1 MNASTIIWILIN
13 LSFVSYFIV
22 SMVYKKLGV
31 HNLQSAL
38 LLSNG
43 LRLLNL
49 KHGLGIILFGII
61 FYTILPDLRFL
72 IQVIEIPKPFLLLL
86 FLFTM
91 FLSSYLSK
99 VSVKKQLQKKVD
111 VSGYDL
117 INAWMYFT
125 IRFVF
130 LLCYEFFFRG
140 VLLFK
145 FLEFNSLFV
154 AILYCTLLYVLIH
167 IFDSKKEIIGAIPF
181 GIVLCL
187 FAYNTK
193 SIWYVFFIHIALS
206 AVYEMSMFYY
216 LTLKN
221 KTIS

>member
-1 MNASTIIWILIN
+1 MNSSTIIWILIS

-22 SMVYKKLGV
+22 SMVYKRLGV

>member
-1 MNASTIIWILIN
+1 MNSSTIIWILIS

-22 SMVYKKLGV
+22 SMVYRRLGV
-31 HNLQSAL
+31 HNLKSAL
-38 LLSNG
+38 LISNG

-49 KHGLGIILFGII
+49 KHSLGIILFGII

-72 IQVIEIPKPFLLLL
+72 ILVIEIPKPFLLLL

-91 FLSSYLSK
+91 FLSGYLSK
-99 VSVKKQLQKKVD
+99 VSVKNQLQKTVD
-111 VSGYDL
+111 ISGYDL
-117 INAWMYFT
+117 LNAWMYFT
-125 IRFVF
+125 IRFMF
-130 LLCYEFFFRG
+130 LFCYEFFFRG

-154 AILYCTLLYVLIH
+154 AILYSTLLYVLIH

-187 FAYNTK
+187 FAYYTK

-206 AVYEMSMFYY
+206 AVYEMSIFYF

>member
-1 MNASTIIWILIN
+1 MNASTIIWILIS

-22 SMVYKKLGV
+22 SMVYKRLGV

-125 IRFVF
+125 IRFAF